1 MRRIVS
7 LPVTISTIWMP
18 GSYDFDRTVEFYPE
32 QEEYCSSFHTG
43 EEKVSM
49 AVIETVA
56 TVKDVDPLELETLD
70 QSVDPESL
78 EAIFED
84 REAIGRRE
92 GLVRFHFEGFQ
103 VDVDYSKGEIRL
115 QPGSDVTVSS

>member
-1 MRRIVS
+1 
-7 LPVTISTIWMP
+7 MP
-18 GSYDFDRTVEFYPE
+18 GSYDFDRTVEFNPRK
-32 QEEYCSSFHTG
+32 EEYRTSFQKG

-56 TVKDVDPLELETLD
+56 AVKEVDPLELEKLD

-84 REAIGRRE
+84 RDATGRRE

-103 VDVDYSKGEIRL
+103 VDVDYNKGEIRL
-115 QPGSDVTVSS
+115 QPGSEVTGSS